1 MKRLKS
7 KAKQY
12 IDQNPVEAVR
22 DTLSAVPQSVA
33 KNTQDALGDLWEQ
46 FLGINKYTKGETQ
59 NLSGDLAEGKELNL
73 KKLKEEQEKKKDI
86 TPGINYGAEIA
97 YVQERAVSQEN
108 QETKAQIQQILVE
121 LKKLVESSEELRVEF
136 REITV
141 EQRVAKPGKY
151 HQSFFEWMLATIRQA
166 RERVED
172 SKAWLSLFKSKKAK
186 REYWSMFKKHGTTFG
201 LSNERVVAT
210 QVG

>member
-1 MKRLKS
+1 MKRTKS
-7 KAKQY
+7 KTKQY

-33 KNTQDALGDLWEQ
+33 KNTQDALGDIWEQ
-46 FLGINKYTKGETQ
+46 FLGINKYAAEKPQ
-59 NLSGDLAEGKELNL
+59 NLSGDLSEGKELNL

-86 TPGINYGAEIA
+86 TPGINYGAEIVYA
-97 YVQERAVSQEN
+97 QERVTSKEN
-108 QETKAQIQQILVE
+108 QETKAQIQQIMVE
-121 LKKLVESSEELRVEF
+121 LKKLVESSEELRAEF

-166 RERVED
+166 RTKVED

-186 REYWSMFKKHGTTFG
+186 KEYWSMFKKHGTTFG

>member
-1 MKRLKS
+1 MKRTKS
-7 KAKQY
+7 KARQY
-12 IDQNPVEAVR
+12 VDRNPVEAVR
-22 DTLSAVPQSVA
+22 DTLSAVPQSIA
-33 KNTQDALGDLWEQ
+33 KNTQDALGDIWEQ
-46 FLGINKYTKGETQ
+46 FLGINKYAKEEAQ

-86 TPGINYGAEIA
+86 TPGINYTAEIVHA
-97 YVQERAVSQEN
+97 QERVVSQEN
-108 QETKAQIQQILVE
+108 QETKAQIQQIIVE
-121 LKKLVESSEELRVEF
+121 LKKLVESSEELRTEF

-151 HQSFFEWMLATIRQA
+151 HQSFFEWMLVTIRQA
-166 RERVED
+166 RAKVED
-172 SKAWLSLFKSKKAK
+172 SKAWLSMFKSKKAK
-186 REYWSMFKKHGTTFG
+186 KEYWSMFKKHGTTFG

>member
-22 DTLSAVPQSVA
+22 DTLTAVPQSVA
-33 KNTQDALGDLWEQ
+33 KNTQDALGDIWEQ
-46 FLGINKYTKGETQ
+46 FLGINNYAKGETQ

-86 TPGINYGAEIA
+86 TPGINYASDI
-97 YVQERAVSQEN
+97 VHSQERVVSQESR
-108 QETKAQIQQILVE
+108 EIKAQIQQIIGE

-141 EQRVAKPGKY
+141 EQRVTKPGKY
-151 HQSFFEWMLATIRQA
+151 HQSFFEWMLVTIRQA
-166 RERVED
+166 RTKVED
-172 SKAWLSLFKSKKAK
+172 SKAWLSMFKSKKAK
-186 REYWSMFKKHGTTFG
+186 KEYWSMFKKHGTTFG

>member
-1 MKRLKS
+1 MKRT
-7 KAKQY
+7 KAKTRQY

-22 DTLSAVPQSVA
+22 DTSSAALQSMA
-33 KNTQDALGDLWEQ
+33 KNTQDALGDIWEQ
-46 FLGINKYTKGETQ
+46 FLGINNYAKEQTQ
-59 NLSGDLAEGKELNL
+59 NLSGDLSEGKELNL

-86 TPGINYGAEIA
+86 TPGINYAAEIVHA
-97 YVQERAVSQEN
+97 QERVVSQEN
-108 QETKAQIQQILVE
+108 QETKAQIQQIIVE
-121 LKKLVESSEELRVEF
+121 LKKLVESSEELRTEF

-151 HQSFFEWMLATIRQA
+151 HQSFFEWMLVTIRQA
-166 RERVED
+166 RTKVED
-172 SKAWLSLFKSKKAK
+172 SKAWLSMFKSKKAK
-186 REYWSMFKKHGTTFG
+186 KEYWSMFKKHGTTFG